1 MRHEMHRL
9 FFMFRA
15 AWLPF
20 AAPKGTLPHTSS
32 DEPTRM
38 PIQDTCQAIRNEVGK
53 AIVGQDTAIE
63 QVLIAI
69 LANGHVLLEGVPGI
83 AKTLLVRSLARALDL
98 EYGRVQFTP
107 DLMPSDVIGT
117 NVFNPKTGDFE
128 LRKGPVFV
136 NVLLADEINRTPPKT
151 QAALLE
157 AMEERRVTIDGV
169 GHLLP
174 PPFLVFATQNPIE
187 FEGTYPLPEAQQ
199 DRFLLKVVLGY
210 PQETVEID
218 VLKRHHQGFRPQK
231 LEEAGI
237 TPVVTLAQLA
247 QMQEEVGRITVEEKI
262 FAYIYHLVSAT
273 RNSNDIL
280 VGASPRAGIA
290 MLNCGKATAAVRG
303 RDYVIPDD
311 VKDLALPILRHRVL
325 LRPEAEIEGLTAD
338 RVLTSLIEAQVVP
351 R

>member
-1 MRHEMHRL
+1 
-9 FFMFRA
+9 
-15 AWLPF
+15 
-20 AAPKGTLPHTSS
+20 
-32 DEPTRM
+32 M
-38 PIQDTCQAIRNEVGK
+38 PIQDTCRAIQTEIRK
-53 AIVGQDTAIE
+53 AIVGQDE
-63 QVLIAI
+63 VLDQVLVAM
-69 LANGHVLLEGVPGI
+69 LANGHVILEGVPGI
-83 AKTLLVRSLARALDL
+83 AKTLLVRSMARALALD
-98 EYGRVQFTP
+98 YGRIQFTP

-117 NVFNPKTGDFE
+117 NIFNPKQGDFE

-169 GHLLP
+169 GYPLP

-199 DRFLLKVVLGY
+199 DRFLLKVVLTY
-210 PQETVEID
+210 PPEEVEVD
-218 VLKRHHQGFRPQK
+218 VLRRHHAGFLPQR

-237 TPVVTLAQLA
+237 QPVLDADRLV
-247 QMQEEVGRITVEEKI
+247 QMQHEVSQITVEEKI
-262 FAYIYHLVSAT
+262 FAYIYHLVEAT
-273 RNSNDIL
+273 RRSNDIL

-290 MLNCGKATAAVRG
+290 MLNCGKAMAALRG
-303 RDYVIPDD
+303 RDFVIPDD